1 MNDMPHPYL
10 TKIQKIFAANGDKT
24 IAKGAKAY
32 LLNQF
37 EFYGIKTPLRRT
49 LSKELYKSNPIN
61 DHTELTKLVKECFA
75 EPQRELHYFAIE
87 LLGHHKKL
95 WSIKTLPLI
104 EWMITHK
111 SWWDSVDS
119 TNTHVISKFFL
130 KYPEYIDTYAGKWN
144 QSENKWLI
152 RMSILFQLT
161 YKTKTNTK
169 LLTKYI
175 ENSQLHEDFFVRKA
189 IGWAL
194 RAYATTDSKWVIN
207 FVKKHPDL
215 SNLSKREALK
225 HYKDALPTIEK
236 NKQ

>member
-1 MNDMPHPYL
+1 MPHPYL
-10 TKIQKIFAANGDKT
+10 KEIQKIYAANADAT

-49 LSKELYKSNPIN
+49 LCNAFYKTHPIK
-61 DHTELTKLVKECFA
+61 DHTELSTLIKECFN

-95 WSIKTLPLI
+95 WGKKTLPLI
-104 EWMITHK
+104 EWMITHN

-119 TNTHVISKFFL
+119 TNTHAIGKFFIQ
-130 KYPEYIDTYAGKWN
+130 YPEYIQEYTFKWN
-144 QSENKWLI
+144 RSNNKWLQ
-152 RMSILFQLT
+152 RMSILFQLL
-161 YKTKTNTK
+161 YRDKTDTD
-169 LLTKYI
+169 LLTDYI
-175 ENSQLHEDFFVRKA
+175 EHTQLEEDFFIRKA

-194 RAYATTDSKWVIN
+194 RSYANTDAKWVVK
-207 FVKKHPDL
+207 FVKAHPQL

-225 HYKDALPTIEK
+225 H
-236 NKQ
+236 Q

>member
-1 MNDMPHPYL
+1 MPHPYL
-10 TKIQKIFAANGDKT
+10 KEIQKIFVANGNQL

-37 EFYGIKTPLRRT
+37 EFYGIKTPLRRQ
-49 LSKELYKSNPIN
+49 LCKAFYKTHPIK
-61 DHTELTKLVKECFA
+61 DHTELSKLIKECFN

-87 LLGHHKKL
+87 LLGHHKKI
-95 WSIKTLPLI
+95 WSIKTIPLI

-130 KYPEYIDTYAGKWN
+130 LHSELIETYTNRWN
-144 QSENKWLI
+144 QSSNKWLI

-161 YKTKTNTK
+161 YKTKTDTN
-169 LLTKYI
+169 LLSKYI

-194 RAYATTDSKWVIN
+194 RAYSYTNKKWVAQ
-207 FVKKHPDL
+207 FVKDHPSL

-225 HYKDALPTIEK
+225 KITSS
-236 NKQ
+236 

>member
-1 MNDMPHPYL
+1 MPHPYL
-10 TKIQKIFAANGDKT
+10 KEIQKIFVANGNQL

-37 EFYGIKTPLRRT
+37 EFYGIKTPLRRQ
-49 LSKELYKSNPIN
+49 LCKAFYKTHPIK
-61 DHTELTKLVKECFA
+61 DHTELSKLIKECFN

-87 LLGHHKKL
+87 LLGHHKKI
-95 WSIKTLPLI
+95 WSIKTIPLI
-104 EWMITHK
+104 EWMIAHQ

-130 KYPEYIDTYAGKWN
+130 LHPEHIEACTSKWN
-144 QSENKWLI
+144 QSSNKWLI

-161 YKTKTNTK
+161 YKTKTNTN
-169 LLTKYI
+169 LLSRYI

-194 RAYATTDSKWVIN
+194 RAYAYTNKKWVVQ
-207 FVKKHPDL
+207 FVKAHPL
-215 SNLSKREALK
+215 LNNLSKKEALK
-225 HYKDALPTIEK
+225 HC
-236 NKQ
+236 

>member
-1 MNDMPHPYL
+1 MAHPYL
-10 TKIQKIFAANGDKT
+10 KEIQKIYSKHADKE

-37 EFYGIKTPLRRT
+37 EFYGIKTPLRRQ
-49 LSKELYKSNPIN
+49 LCKDFYKSHAIK
-61 DHTELTKLVKECFA
+61 DHDELSQLVKECFA

-87 LLGHHKKL
+87 LVGHHKKL
-95 WSIKTLPLI
+95 WTKKTLPLI
-104 EWMITHK
+104 EWMITHN

-130 KYPEYIDTYAGKWN
+130 LYPELIEQYTSKWN
-144 QSENKWLI
+144 HSTNKWLI

-161 YKTKTNTK
+161 YKSKTDIQ

-175 ENSQLHEDFFVRKA
+175 EHTQLHEDFFVRKA

-194 RAYATTDSKWVIN
+194 RAYTYTNKKWVIQ
-207 FVKKHPDL
+207 FVKDHPSL
-215 SNLSKREALK
+215 SNLSKREALR
-225 HYKDALPTIEK
+225 HC
-236 NKQ
+236 

>member
-1 MNDMPHPYL
+1 MAHPYL
-10 TKIQKIFAANGDKT
+10 KEIQKIYSKHADKE

-32 LLNQF
+32 LLHQF
-37 EFYGIKTPLRRT
+37 EFYGIKTPLRRQLCKT
-49 LSKELYKSNPIN
+49 FYKTHPIKDHAELSKLIK
-61 DHTELTKLVKECFA
+61 DCFN

-87 LLGHHKKL
+87 LLGHHKKI
-95 WSIKTLPLI
+95 WSIKTIPLI

-130 KYPEYIDTYAGKWN
+130 LHSELIETYTNRWN
-144 QSENKWLI
+144 QSSNKWLI

-161 YKTKTNTK
+161 YKTKTDTN
-169 LLTKYI
+169 LLSKYI

-194 RAYATTDSKWVIN
+194 RAYSYTNKKWVAQ
-207 FVKKHPDL
+207 FVKDHPSL

-225 HYKDALPTIEK
+225 KITSS
-236 NKQ
+236 

>member
-1 MNDMPHPYL
+1 MPHPYL
-10 TKIQKIFAANGDKT
+10 KEIQKIFVANGNQL

-37 EFYGIKTPLRRT
+37 EFYGIKTPLRRQ
-49 LSKELYKSNPIN
+49 LCKAFYKTHPIK
-61 DHTELTKLVKECFA
+61 DHTELSKLIKECFN

-87 LLGHHKKL
+87 LLGHHKKI
-95 WSIKTLPLI
+95 WSIKTIPLI
-104 EWMITHK
+104 EWMITHQ

-130 KYPEYIDTYAGKWN
+130 LHPEHIEACTSKWN
-144 QSENKWLI
+144 QSSNKWLI

-161 YKTKTNTK
+161 YKTKTNTN
-169 LLTKYI
+169 LLSRYI

-194 RAYATTDSKWVIN
+194 RAYAYTNKKWVVQ
-207 FVKKHPDL
+207 FVKAHPL
-215 SNLSKREALK
+215 LNNLSKKEALK
-225 HYKDALPTIEK
+225 HC
-236 NKQ
+236 

>member
-1 MNDMPHPYL
+1 MPHPYL
-10 TKIQKIFAANGDKT
+10 KEIQKIFVANGNQL

-37 EFYGIKTPLRRT
+37 EFYGIKTPLRRQ
-49 LSKELYKSNPIN
+49 LCKAFYKTHPIK
-61 DHTELTKLVKECFA
+61 DHTELSKLIKECFN

-87 LLGHHKKL
+87 LLGHHKKI
-95 WSIKTLPLI
+95 WSIKTIPLI
-104 EWMITHK
+104 EWMITHQ

-130 KYPEYIDTYAGKWN
+130 LHPEHIEACTSKWN
-144 QSENKWLI
+144 QSSNKWLI

-161 YKTKTNTK
+161 YKTKTDTN
-169 LLTKYI
+169 LLSKYI

-194 RAYATTDSKWVIN
+194 RAYAYTNKKWVIQ
-207 FVKKHPDL
+207 FVKAHPL
-215 SNLSKREALK
+215 LNNLSKKEALK
-225 HYKDALPTIEK
+225 HS
-236 NKQ
+236 

>member
-1 MNDMPHPYL
+1 MAHPYL
-10 TKIQKIFAANGDKT
+10 KEIQKIYSKHADKE

-32 LLNQF
+32 LLHQF
-37 EFYGIKTPLRRT
+37 EFYGIKTPLRRQLCKT
-49 LSKELYKSNPIN
+49 FYKTHPIKDHAELSKLIK
-61 DHTELTKLVKECFA
+61 DCFN

-87 LLGHHKKL
+87 LLGHHKKI
-95 WSIKTLPLI
+95 WSIKTIPLI
-104 EWMITHK
+104 EWMITHQ

-130 KYPEYIDTYAGKWN
+130 LHPEHIEACTSKWN
-144 QSENKWLI
+144 QSSNKWLI

-161 YKTKTNTK
+161 YKTKTDTN
-169 LLTKYI
+169 LLSKYI

-194 RAYATTDSKWVIN
+194 RAYSYTNKKWVAQ
-207 FVKKHPDL
+207 FVKDHPSL

-225 HYKDALPTIEK
+225 KITSS
-236 NKQ
+236 

>member
-1 MNDMPHPYL
+1 MAHPYL
-10 TKIQKIFAANGDKT
+10 SAIQKIFAANGDKT

-37 EFYGIKTPLRRT
+37 EFYGIKTPLRRQIC
-49 LSKELYKSNPIN
+49 KAFYKAHPIE
-61 DHTELTKLVKECFA
+61 DHTDLAKLVKECFA

-130 KYPEYIDTYAGKWN
+130 LHPEHIEAYTHKWN
-144 QSENKWLI
+144 QSSNKWLI

-161 YKTKTNTK
+161 YKTKTDTN
-169 LLTKYI
+169 LLSKYI

-194 RAYATTDSKWVIN
+194 RAYAYTNKKWVTQ
-207 FVKKHPDL
+207 FVKDHPYL

-225 HYKDALPTIEK
+225 HLTSF
-236 NKQ
+236 

>member
-1 MNDMPHPYL
+1 MPHPYL
-10 TKIQKIFAANGDKT
+10 KEIQKIFVANGNQL

-37 EFYGIKTPLRRT
+37 EFYGIKTPLRRQ
-49 LSKELYKSNPIN
+49 LCKAFYKTHPIK
-61 DHTELTKLVKECFA
+61 DHTELSKLIKECFN

-87 LLGHHKKL
+87 LLGHHKKI
-95 WSIKTLPLI
+95 WSIKTIPLI
-104 EWMITHK
+104 EWMITHQ

-130 KYPEYIDTYAGKWN
+130 LHPEHIKAYTSKWN
-144 QSENKWLI
+144 QSSNKWLI

-161 YKTKTNTK
+161 YKTKTDTN
-169 LLTKYI
+169 LLSKYI

-194 RAYATTDSKWVIN
+194 RAYAYTNKKWVIQ
-207 FVKKHPDL
+207 FVKAHPL
-215 SNLSKREALK
+215 LNNLSKKEALK
-225 HYKDALPTIEK
+225 HC
-236 NKQ
+236 

>member
-1 MNDMPHPYL
+1 MAHPYL
-10 TKIQKIFAANGDKT
+10 SAIQKIFAANGDKT

-37 EFYGIKTPLRRT
+37 EFYGIKTPLRRQICKT
-49 LSKELYKSNPIN
+49 FYKTHPIA
-61 DHTELTKLVKECFA
+61 DHSELTKLVKECFA

-87 LLGHHKKL
+87 LLGHHKNL

-130 KYPEYIDTYAGKWN
+130 LYPEHIETYTHKWN
-144 QSENKWLI
+144 QSSNKWLI

-161 YKTKTNTK
+161 YKTKTDTN
-169 LLTKYI
+169 LLSKYI

-194 RAYATTDSKWVIN
+194 RAYAYTNKKWVTQ
-207 FVKKHPDL
+207 FVKDHPSL

-225 HYKDALPTIEK
+225 NLTSF
-236 NKQ
+236 

>member
-1 MNDMPHPYL
+1 MPHPYL
-10 TKIQKIFAANGDKT
+10 KEIQKIFVANGNQL

-37 EFYGIKTPLRRT
+37 EFYGIKTPLRRQ
-49 LSKELYKSNPIN
+49 LCKAFYKTHPIK
-61 DHTELTKLVKECFA
+61 DHTELSKLIKECFN

-87 LLGHHKKL
+87 LLGHHKKI
-95 WSIKTLPLI
+95 WSIKTIPLI
-104 EWMITHK
+104 EWMITHQ

-130 KYPEYIDTYAGKWN
+130 LHPEHIEACTSKWN
-144 QSENKWLI
+144 QSSNKWLI

-161 YKTKTNTK
+161 YKTKTNTN
-169 LLTKYI
+169 LLSRYI

-194 RAYATTDSKWVIN
+194 RAYAYTNKKWVIQ
-207 FVKKHPDL
+207 FVKAHPL
-215 SNLSKREALK
+215 LNNLSKKEALK
-225 HYKDALPTIEK
+225 HC
-236 NKQ
+236 

>member
-1 MNDMPHPYL
+1 MPHPYL
-10 TKIQKIFAANGDKT
+10 KEIQKIFVANGDQL

-37 EFYGIKTPLRRT
+37 EFYGIKTPLRRQIC
-49 LSKELYKSNPIN
+49 KDFYKTHPIK
-61 DHTELTKLVKECFA
+61 DHTELSMLIKECFN

-87 LLGHHKKL
+87 LLGHHKKI
-95 WSIKTLPLI
+95 WSIKTIPLI
-104 EWMITHK
+104 EWMITHQ

-130 KYPEYIDTYAGKWN
+130 LHPEHIDACTSKWN
-144 QSENKWLI
+144 QSSNKWLI

-161 YKTKTNTK
+161 YKTKTDTN
-169 LLTKYI
+169 LLSKYI

-194 RAYATTDSKWVIN
+194 RAYAYTNKKWVIQ
-207 FVKKHPDL
+207 FVKAHPL
-215 SNLSKREALK
+215 LNNLSKKEALK
-225 HYKDALPTIEK
+225 HC
-236 NKQ
+236 

>member
-1 MNDMPHPYL
+1 MAHPYL
-10 TKIQKIFAANGDKT
+10 SGIQKIFAANGDKT

-37 EFYGIKTPLRRT
+37 EFYGIKTPLRRQ
-49 LSKELYKSNPIN
+49 LCKAFYKAHPIE
-61 DHTELTKLVKECFA
+61 DHTDLAKLVKECFA

-95 WSIKTLPLI
+95 WSIKTLLLI

-130 KYPEYIDTYAGKWN
+130 LHPEHIEAYTHKWN
-144 QSENKWLI
+144 QSSNKWLI

-161 YKTKTNTK
+161 YKTKTDTN
-169 LLTKYI
+169 LLSKYI

-194 RAYATTDSKWVIN
+194 RAYANTNKKWVTQ
-207 FVKKHPDL
+207 FVKDHPSL

-225 HYKDALPTIEK
+225 HLTSF
-236 NKQ
+236 

>member
-1 MNDMPHPYL
+1 MPHPYL
-10 TKIQKIFAANGDKT
+10 KEIQKIFVANGNQL

-37 EFYGIKTPLRRT
+37 EFYGIKTPLRRQ
-49 LSKELYKSNPIN
+49 LCKAFYKTHPIK
-61 DHTELTKLVKECFA
+61 DHTELSKLIKECFN

-87 LLGHHKKL
+87 LLGHHKKI
-95 WSIKTLPLI
+95 WSIKTIPLI
-104 EWMITHK
+104 EWMITHQ

-130 KYPEYIDTYAGKWN
+130 LHPEHIEACTSKWN
-144 QSENKWLI
+144 QSSNKWLI

-161 YKTKTNTK
+161 YKTKTNTN
-169 LLTKYI
+169 LLSRYI

-194 RAYATTDSKWVIN
+194 RAYANTNKKWVTQ
-207 FVKKHPDL
+207 FVKDHPSL

-225 HYKDALPTIEK
+225 HLTSF
-236 NKQ
+236 